1 MSNSVQPHRQQPTR
15 LPRPWDSP
23 GKNTGVGCHF
33 LFQCMKVESE
43 SEVSQSCP
51 TLSDPTDC
59 SLPGSSVHGIFQAR
73 VLEGGAIAFSRWQPL
88 NWRFTGIET
97 IELYTTCRTAGFEI
111 QWTTIGKYEYTY
123 VDLVA
128 RKRTNSEIVKK
139 GRPYTADGRK
149 RWQFAPQKIYE
160 YIRKSEYNS
169 HTQRLPGNN
178 KCYLYLFI
186 FKLFFCFVLAAWHVR
201 Y

>member
-1 MSNSVQPHRQQPTR
+1 MNLFNSWDLKSSSLCSRGEWRAER
-15 LPRPWDSP
+15 L
-23 GKNTGVGCHF
+23 
-33 LFQCMKVESE
+33 
-43 SEVSQSCP
+43 
-51 TLSDPTDC
+51 
-59 SLPGSSVHGIFQAR
+59 LPGALTR
-73 VLEGGAIAFSRWQPL
+73 DWQPL
-88 NWRFTGIET
+88 NWWFTGIET
-97 IELYTTCRTAGFEI
+97 TALSITCRTAGFEI

-139 GRPYTADGRK
+139 GRPYQNTADGRK
-149 RWQFAPQKIYE
+149 RWQFAPTQIYE

-169 HTQRLPGNN
+169 HTQRLPCNN
-178 KCYLYLFI
+178 KYYLYLFI